1 MIEQSIY
8 RKLVGKSLRGAY
20 HSFSHAALEKGL
32 KNSIFEKILE
42 VGAGEGEHV
51 RHVSANFT
59 QYILTDI
66 NEPLEEI
73 QFNLPNVH
81 FKKANVEELEFSNN
95 EFDRVITTCVLHHLN
110 KPLNALN
117 EIRRVT
123 KQNGVI
129 SILLPSDPGLI
140 FRIIRKITADRY
152 LKKQGVVSI
161 KFLRAT
167 EHRNHVQSL
176 DGMIMHVFQEDSITK
191 RSYPIRRFSW
201 NFSLFTIYQIKVRHQ
216 TP

>member
-1 MIEQSIY
+1 M
-8 RKLVGKSLRGAY
+8 KLSPKTL
-20 HSFSHAALEKGL
+20 LIL
-32 KNSIFEKILE
+32 KNFATINPSITIKPGNSLASIATNKTVL
-42 VGAGEGEHV
+42 A
-51 RHVSANFT
+51 
-59 QYILTDI
+59 
-66 NEPLEEI
+66 
-73 QFNLPNVH
+73 
-81 FKKANVEELEFSNN
+81 KAFVPN

-110 KPLNALN
+110 KPLTALN

-152 LKKQGVVSI
+152 LKKQGIVNI

-191 RSYPIRRFSW
+191 RSYPIDRLSW
-201 NFSLFTIYQIKVRHQ
+201 NFSLFTIYQIKVRD
-216 TP
+216 